1 MNDQGGAVFLS
12 IFASL
17 VVTFTNDGLIRFV
30 RRFTD
35 FEKHQTI
42 TKINVSVAVKLTIA
56 RFLNQSLI
64 LVLVNKETRNW
75 FTGGSLAYDAT
86 TLMVSAAIQ
95 APLMYVINIPGR
107 LKQRKIDKEMEKE
120 KSEMTQQEA
129 NTLCEGPTIDVANNI
144 SKFMAFLMT
153 CIFYS
158 PIVPVAIPI
167 GFVGCICIYFSY
179 KYMLLRVHKMPEMFG
194 ELMATFFANFM
205 PVILVVWAIAYTTF
219 ITEINRT
226 YADDFSRE
234 HAKDGGIGGGDDRDG
249 AVVAE
254 EKLSDADASG
264 SLAEAVLFIS
274 ICFLLCPVRTLIYKF
289 KKEVEEESNAP
300 YKDMALTFPSDYDME
315 NPLTMSEG
323 KTRRMD
329 IAIEQAVASGVDE
342 EQIA

>member
-35 FEKHQTI
+35 YEKHQTI

-120 KSEMTQQEA
+120 KSEMTQQ
-129 NTLCEGPTIDVANNI
+129 
-144 SKFMAFLMT
+144 
-153 CIFYS
+153 
-158 PIVPVAIPI
+158 
-167 GFVGCICIYFSY
+167 
-179 KYMLLRVHKMPEMFG
+179 
-194 ELMATFFANFM
+194 
-205 PVILVVWAIAYTTF
+205 
-219 ITEINRT
+219 
-226 YADDFSRE
+226 
-234 HAKDGGIGGGDDRDG
+234 
-249 AVVAE
+249 
-254 EKLSDADASG
+254 
-264 SLAEAVLFIS
+264 
-274 ICFLLCPVRTLIYKF
+274 
-289 KKEVEEESNAP
+289 
-300 YKDMALTFPSDYDME
+300 
-315 NPLTMSEG
+315 
-323 KTRRMD
+323 
-329 IAIEQAVASGVDE
+329 
-342 EQIA
+342 